1 MHDGSSAF
9 LPERSIFLYFGAFKT
24 ETLQIYSLIGQ
35 TLKQLSLQCR
45 CLVKNIH
52 LATLRLGRIYS
63 TIHLTSGNNKLL
75 NFH

>member
-35 TLKQLSLQCR
+35 TLKQLFPS
-45 CLVKNIH
+45 VPVPSEK
-52 LATLRLGRIYS
+52 YS
-63 TIHLTSGNNKLL
+63 PCHFTAR
-75 NFH
+75 